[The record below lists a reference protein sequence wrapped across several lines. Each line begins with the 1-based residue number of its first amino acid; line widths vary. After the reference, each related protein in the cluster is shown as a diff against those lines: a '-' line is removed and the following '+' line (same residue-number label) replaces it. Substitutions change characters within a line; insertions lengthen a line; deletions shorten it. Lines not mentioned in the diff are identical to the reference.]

1 MLRKNIM
8 KKLMIVFQIMA
19 VILSDVMCAA
29 VAYSYC
35 DMLWGI
41 RYAGYSAPAS
51 VAFLL
56 AVPFIIGILILLV
69 LAEVFR
75 RKIK

>member
-1 MLRKNIM
+1 
-8 KKLMIVFQIMA
+8 MIVFQILA

-56 AVPFIIGILILLV
+56 AVPFIVGILILLV

>member
-1 MLRKNIM
+1 M